1 MSTLPALVTEQDV
14 HAAVQRLAT
23 IDPGPY
29 WVVTCYLKLEPRDR
43 SRGKYLIKVK
53 NRVRDAIRALPR
65 LGLQRSVQEAVER
78 DLERVQQ
85 YIRNPVNLP
94 STQGIAIFAFE
105 VIGLFEAVPLPVVY
119 RSGLAV
125 D

>member
-43 SRGKYLIKVK
+43 TRGKYLIKMK
-53 NRVRDAIRALPR
+53 NRVKEAADALSRQS
-65 LGLQRSVQEAVER
+65 LGHADREVIAADLQRVL
-78 DLERVQQ
+78 DYLERSEERRVGKEC
-85 YIRNPVNLP
+85 RAGRVGE
-94 STQGIAIFAFE
+94 SW
-105 VIGLFEAVPLPVVY
+105 
-119 RSGLAV
+119 
-125 D
+125 